1 MQIFAKIIIQK
12 VKVIIKMT
20 KVIKIRIIIT
30 QMNIMSW
37 FNFIKIVVIMNN
49 YLYNYQS
56 SFIILNLINDK
67 KSKNSDLNKKIE

>member
-12 VKVIIKMT
+12 VKVIMT
-20 KVIKIRIIIT
+20 KAIKIRIIVTQIT
-30 QMNIMSW
+30 IMSW

-67 KSKNSDLNKKIE
+67 KSKNSGLNKKIE